1 MSWTINYTSL
11 SDLDVESLVF
21 QLQNQE
27 DDYVEV
33 KFPSNFDS
41 AFPDMFQQDS
51 SIVVRHGGSV
61 VFRGTVDSL
70 STVGSHSSEA
80 KSVFAFGPWHRFR
93 QDPFL
98 CAYNYVGGSQE
109 TTHGIIG
116 GSANQVVQSILSRVT
131 SYITIG
137 TIDLGN
143 MVLPETEVYDY
154 TIAQALQAVLRLV
167 PGAVVLFDYSTL
179 KPTVHVLA
187 DNSSTLRTVT
197 VDAASGTC
205 QNLQVVPRYDRK
217 VDGVYLWYEGGRS
230 IKDGVFA
237 LRQDGYGQDENT
249 ISSPV
254 GVTGHYIVAVDNV
267 GDFSSR
273 RVLRRTIRLSG
284 AYEQTTYTLHGQL
297 FNRTLGQA
305 ISGGSAGVSG
315 PNVDLCVWLSF
326 FRLFASPSSL
336 NCNYDADFTYYLQS
350 PSLKGYVSANTSNNS
365 TYKPLI
371 RIGEDFNS
379 FIAGGVVKSLQK
391 NPGIQIGSIPQVFFD
406 SPGISTQLA
415 TLTWNNFYQF
425 QYPVG
430 EHTITADNVLF
441 VNPSNFSNGVFTKTV
456 STNNISTPSGV
467 AAQYLSANSR
477 LLHDGRLSLS
487 LVESPTTFFGLY
499 RRISIQ
505 PLGVT
510 APIQRLTFD
519 TSTDTADITFGA
531 PNHLG
536 PQDYIS
542 LLRAGTA

>member
-11 SDLDVESLVF
+11 PDLDVESIVF
-21 QLQNQE
+21 QFQNQE
-27 DDYVEV
+27 DDYAEV
-33 KFPSNFDS
+33 KFPSNFD
-41 AFPDMFQQDS
+41 AEFPAIFQQDS
-51 SIVVRHGGSV
+51 SIVVRYAGSV
-61 VFRGTVDSL
+61 VFRGTIDSL
-70 STVGSHSSEA
+70 STVGSHSSES

-98 CAYNYVGGSQE
+98 CTYNYVGGSQE

-116 GSANQVVQSILSRVT
+116 GSVNQVVQSILSRVT

-137 TIDLGN
+137 TIDLGS
-143 MVLPETEVYDY
+143 MVMPETEVLDY

-167 PGAVVLFDYSTL
+167 PGAIVLFDYSTL

-197 VDAASGTC
+197 VDASAGTC

-230 IKDGVFA
+230 IKNGCFS
-237 LRQDGYGQDENT
+237 LFQDGYGQDENT
-249 ISSPV
+249 VSSPV
-254 GVTGHYIVAVDNV
+254 GETGHYVVGVDYAGNLA
-267 GDFSSR
+267 SR

-284 AYEQTTYTLHGQL
+284 AYEQTTYTMRGQL
-297 FNRTLGQA
+297 FNRTLYNARTGT
-305 ISGGSAGVSG
+305 STGVSG
-315 PNVDLCVWLSF
+315 TLVDICVWQSF
-326 FRLFASPSSL
+326 FRLFAAPSVLNINLSSEYINSPG
-336 NCNYDADFTYYLQS
+336 
-350 PSLKGYVSANTSNNS
+350 LKGAVSSSTTSNG

-371 RIGEDFNS
+371 AQGEDFNS
-379 FIAGGVVKSLQK
+379 FISSGTVKSLQK
-391 NPGIQIGSIPQVFFD
+391 NPGIQLGAIPQVFLD

-415 TLTWNNFYQF
+415 TLTWENFYQWP
-425 QYPVG
+425 YPTG
-430 EHTITADNVLF
+430 AHTITASNVLF
-441 VNPSNFSNGVFTKTV
+441 VDPSNFSNGVFSKTV

-467 AAQYLSANSR
+467 AGQYLSANSR

-505 PLGVT
+505 PLGIT
-510 APIQRLTFD
+510 TPIQRLTFD
-519 TSTDTADITFGA
+519 TATDTADITFGA